1 MQKVVDAFDRMTRSV
16 LLRCKTLA
24 RAAHAKFR
32 PLATLAG
39 VSLLVAIGALVPDWA
54 QFLGLKQHAPNMPV
68 TSPARPGDSPSAAA
82 QDLAVDLSCVE
93 SNCVSRKGQITLEA
107 QVSGTVPDDKEILLL
122 HYSVGD
128 VAWFVLS
135 PIVPDDDGKWATT
148 KTLGNPKPHERERQF
163 NTCATLLPLADS
175 NNLKVRMGWI
185 GPHELPSNMVKLD
198 CVSPRRPPGD

>member
-1 MQKVVDAFDRMTRSV
+1 MAEDPSAEQARSAERGQPEV
-16 LLRCKTLA
+16 GT
-24 RAAHAKFR
+24 
-32 PLATLAG
+32 
-39 VSLLVAIGALVPDWA
+39 AIGSLRRLISRLQRILTPDVPWRRATEFATILVLIVVPVVIALYR
-54 QFLGLKQHAPNMPV
+54 GC
-68 TSPARPGDSPSAAA
+68 AA
-82 QDLAVDLSCVE
+82 QDPAVDLSCVE
-93 SNCVSRKGQITLEA
+93 PNCVSRKGQITLEA

-148 KTLGNPKPHERERQF
+148 QTLGNPKPHERERRF